1 MESNARLM
9 YELRQRAL
17 AEQERR
23 LAGQRSS
30 ANAAIVAAS
39 VAVPVVIS
47 RGTGWAVVALL
58 FYLLCF
64 AGCIWVLMPHD
75 FVFALLGDELL
86 IDGFPHDG
94 ASLDD
99 TYVAIGVWL
108 KRRVRANNAKLANLS
123 AMLTISC
130 IMLGCEIS
138 ALALD
143 LVR

>member
-1 MESNARLM
+1 MDSIEHLM
-9 YELRQRAL
+9 YELRQMAL

-23 LAGQRSS
+23 LASQRVS
-30 ANAAIVAAS
+30 ANSAIIAAS
-39 VAVPVVIS
+39 VAVPVFIS
-47 RGTGWAVVALL
+47 RGTGWALVALL
-58 FYLLCF
+58 FYLLCL
-64 AGCIWVLMPHD
+64 AGCVWVLMPHD
-75 FVFALLGDELL
+75 FVFAFLSDELL
-86 IDGFPHDG
+86 VDRVHENG

-99 TYVAIGVWL
+99 AYIAIGMRL
-108 KRRVRANNAKLANLS
+108 QRRLRANSAKLASLS